1 MTIARKVLSMGT
13 ACAVATILAACTTSG
28 PDQPPI
34 AAATPK
40 GVEGSWIDGTGKA
53 LSTFNGGKYKTV
65 SAETGEPFAEGT
77 YTMTGATSLEI
88 TGTSLIRKTQ
98 INTNCLMVSIN
109 QLNCTDA
116 AGKNFVF
123 TRRA

>member
-1 MTIARKVLSMGT
+1 MNIARKIVSMS
-13 ACAVATILAACTTSG
+13 VAAAALAGLAACTTSG
-28 PDQPPI
+28 PNEPPM
-34 AAATPK
+34 ATAPK

-88 TGTSLIRKTQ
+88 TGTSLIRHTQ

-109 QLNCTDA
+109 QLNCTDS

-123 TRRA
+123 TRRT

>member
-1 MTIARKVLSMGT
+1 MTIARKVLSMG
-13 ACAVATILAACTTSG
+13 AAGALATMLAACTTSG
-28 PDQPPI
+28 PDQPPM
-34 AAATPK
+34 AAAPK

-88 TGTSLIRKTQ
+88 TGTSLIRQTQ

-123 TRRA
+123 TRRS

>member
-1 MTIARKVLSMGT
+1 MNIARKIVSMSV
-13 ACAVATILAACTTSG
+13 AAVALAGLAACTTSG
-28 PDQPPI
+28 PNEPPM
-34 AAATPK
+34 AAAPK

-98 INTNCLMVSIN
+98 INTNCLLVSIT
-109 QLNCTDA
+109 QLNCTSA
-116 AGKNFVF
+116 SGQNFVL
-123 TRRA
+123 TRRS

>member
-1 MTIARKVLSMGT
+1 MNIARKIVSMSV
-13 ACAVATILAACTTSG
+13 AAVALAGLAACTTSG
-28 PDQPPI
+28 PNEPPM
-34 AAATPK
+34 AAAPK

-77 YTMTGATSLEI
+77 YSMTGATSLEI
-88 TGTSLIRKTQ
+88 TGTSLIRHTQ

-109 QLNCTDA
+109 QLNCTDS

-123 TRRA
+123 TRRT

>member
-1 MTIARKVLSMGT
+1 MTIARKVLSVG
-13 ACAVATILAACTTSG
+13 VAGALATMLAACTTSG
-28 PDQPPI
+28 PDQPPM
-34 AAATPK
+34 AAAPK

-88 TGTSLIRKTQ
+88 TGTSLIRQTQ

-123 TRRA
+123 TRRS

>member
-1 MTIARKVLSMGT
+1 MNIARKILSMS
-13 ACAVATILAACTTSG
+13 AAAVALAGLAACTTSG
-28 PDQPPI
+28 PSEPPM
-34 AAATPK
+34 AAAPK

-77 YTMTGATSLEI
+77 YAMTGATSLEI
-88 TGTSLIRKTQ
+88 TGTSLIRHTQ

-109 QLNCTDA
+109 QLNCTDS

-123 TRRA
+123 TRRT

>member
-1 MTIARKVLSMGT
+1 MSVA
-13 ACAVATILAACTTSG
+13 AVALAGLAACTTSG
-28 PDQPPI
+28 PNEPPM
-34 AAATPK
+34 AAAPK

-88 TGTSLIRKTQ
+88 TGTSLIRHTQ

-109 QLNCTDA
+109 QLNCTDS

-123 TRRA
+123 TRRT

>member
-1 MTIARKVLSMGT
+1 MNIARKILSMSV
-13 ACAVATILAACTTSG
+13 AAVALAGLAACTTSG
-28 PDQPPI
+28 PNEPPM
-34 AAATPK
+34 AAAPK

-77 YTMTGATSLEI
+77 YSMTGATSLEI
-88 TGTSLIRKTQ
+88 TGTSLIRHTQ

-109 QLNCTDA
+109 QLNCTDS

-123 TRRA
+123 TRRT

>member
-1 MTIARKVLSMGT
+1 MTIARKVLSMG
-13 ACAVATILAACTTSG
+13 VAGSVALMLAACTTTG
-28 PDQPPI
+28 PDQPPM
-34 AAATPK
+34 AAAPK

-65 SAETGEPFAEGT
+65 SAETGEPFAEGS

-88 TGTSLIRKTQ
+88 TGTSLIRHTQ

-109 QLNCTDA
+109 QLNCTDS

-123 TRRA
+123 TRRT

>member
-1 MTIARKVLSMGT
+1 MNIARKIVSMSV
-13 ACAVATILAACTTSG
+13 AAVALVGLAACTTSG
-28 PDQPPI
+28 PNEPPM
-34 AAATPK
+34 AAAPK

-88 TGTSLIRKTQ
+88 TGTSLIRHTQ

-109 QLNCTDA
+109 QLNCTDT

-123 TRRA
+123 TRRT

>member
-1 MTIARKVLSMGT
+1 MNIARKIVSMSV
-13 ACAVATILAACTTSG
+13 AAVALAGLAACTTSG
-28 PDQPPI
+28 PNEPPM
-34 AAATPK
+34 AAAPK

-77 YTMTGATSLEI
+77 YSMTGATSLEI
-88 TGTSLIRKTQ
+88 TGTSLIRHTQ

-109 QLNCTDA
+109 QLNCTDT

-123 TRRA
+123 TRRT